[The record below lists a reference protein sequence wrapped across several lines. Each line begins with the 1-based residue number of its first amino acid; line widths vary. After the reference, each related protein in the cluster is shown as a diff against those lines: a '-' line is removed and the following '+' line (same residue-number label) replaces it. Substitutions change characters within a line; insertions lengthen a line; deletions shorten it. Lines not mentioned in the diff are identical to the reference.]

1 MPPCPNRRNRM
12 RPSALV
18 GSFPL
23 VPPSSPQRHK
33 AAPAPAKDGDGDD
46 GELAL
51 PTEELLR
58 LDDGT
63 LLPEEL
69 TELRTLLQLQASFL
83 GRGGEAE
90 EAENEDL
97 ADPAARARGERLA
110 ALREQQRQHL
120 NDCLL
125 AFDDSVLFL
134 HAQLLEHEKLGRRV
148 RALQRRKQAVP
159 AGRFRYDEGV
169 ECGSDD
175 SDGVAAADDWRD
187 WLTEAP
193 PGVAAALLR
202 GGGGGGGGGGG
213 SGDGDCGG
221 DGGDCEDDEAS
232 LTPPS
237 LAPALALALA
247 LGPGPWSCACP
258 WSWPWP

>member
-1 MPPCPNRRNRM
+1 VGRVSRTPPLVRPWPFDGAM

-23 VPPSSPQRHK
+23 VPPSSPQRRK
-33 AAPAPAKDGDGDD
+33 GPPAPAPDGSDGGDD
-46 GELAL
+46 ELAL

-69 TELRTLLQLQASFL
+69 TELRTLLQLQASFV

-90 EAENEDL
+90 EEESDEDL
-97 ADPAARARGERLA
+97 SDPAARARGERLV

-159 AGRFRYDEGV
+159 AGRFRYDEGI
-169 ECGSDD
+169 ECGSDE
-175 SDGVAAADDWRD
+175 SDGGAAADDWRD
-187 WLTEAP
+187 WLSEAP
-193 PGVAAALLR
+193 PSAAAARR
-202 GGGGGGGGGGG
+202 GGGGGG
-213 SGDGDCGG
+213 GDCGG
-221 DGGDCEDDEAS
+221 DGGDCEDDEAR
-232 LTPPS
+232 LRQP
-237 LAPALALALA
+237 
-247 LGPGPWSCACP
+247 
-258 WSWPWP
+258 WPWP

>member
-1 MPPCPNRRNRM
+1 M

-221 DGGDCEDDEAS
+221 DGGDCEDDEVRPHQAW
-232 LTPPS
+232 PQP
-237 LAPALALALA
+237 
-247 LGPGPWSCACP
+247 
-258 WSWPWP
+258 WPWPWPRP

>member
-1 MPPCPNRRNRM
+1 MPR
-12 RPSALV
+12 SALV

-23 VPPSSPQRHK
+23 VPPSSSQRRK
-33 AAPAPAKDGDGDD
+33 GAPAPAPDGVDGDD
-46 GELAL
+46 DELAL

-69 TELRTLLQLQASFL
+69 TELRTLLQLQASFV
-83 GRGGEAE
+83 GRGGETE
-90 EAENEDL
+90 EAESDEDL

-159 AGRFRYDEGV
+159 AGRFRYDEGI
-169 ECGSDD
+169 ECGSDE
-175 SDGVAAADDWRD
+175 SDGGATADDWRD
-187 WLTEAP
+187 WLSEAP
-193 PGVAAALLR
+193 PGAAAALR
-202 GGGGGGGGGGG
+202 RGGG
-213 SGDGDCGG
+213 SGGGGDCGG
-221 DGGDCEDDEAS
+221 DGGDCEDDEAR
-232 LTPPS
+232 LRQP
-237 LAPALALALA
+237 
-247 LGPGPWSCACP
+247 
-258 WSWPWP
+258 WPWP

>member
-1 MPPCPNRRNRM
+1 MKQLRVCLPLVSAVGRIM
-12 RPSALV
+12 RPLV

-23 VPPSSPQRHK
+23 VPPSSPPRRK
-33 AAPAPAKDGDGDD
+33 GPPAPAPGGGDGDD
-46 GELAL
+46 DEELAL

-69 TELRTLLQLQASFL
+69 TELRTLLQLQASFV

-90 EAENEDL
+90 EAESDEDL
-97 ADPAARARGERLA
+97 ADPAARARCERLA

-169 ECGSDD
+169 ECGSDE
-175 SDGVAAADDWRD
+175 SDGSAAADDWRD

-193 PGVAAALLR
+193 PGAAAAR
-202 GGGGGGGGGGG
+202 RGGSGGGGG
-213 SGDGDCGG
+213 DGGG
-221 DGGDCEDDEAS
+221 DGGDCEDDEAR
-232 LTPPS
+232 LRQP
-237 LAPALALALA
+237 
-247 LGPGPWSCACP
+247 
-258 WSWPWP
+258 WPWPWPWP